1 MDAACASCWPGCSR
15 RASTRSPGTCATT
28 SASPRPWA
36 STSLA
41 SRSRGTCSPSVSL
54 GSNDA
59 PGLGLGSNLITERWI
74 MISRLR
80 VTLFVTALLTLARA
94 ASAQWTRVPQVPAVF
109 LYSVSAN
116 GDTLLATAD
125 STVFVSTD
133 AGASWRNST
142 KVTTGGLQVQRAK
155 IKNGRIYAGTR
166 RKGVFVSADLG
177 VTWSDFSQGLAGDT
191 QLAIIDM
198 LIQGDSIYVATEGA
212 GAWVRNL

>member
-1 MDAACASCWPGCSR
+1 R
-15 RASTRSPGTCATT
+15 
-28 SASPRPWA
+28 
-36 STSLA
+36 
-41 SRSRGTCSPSVSL
+41 
-54 GSNDA
+54 
-59 PGLGLGSNLITERWI
+59 E
-74 MISRLR
+74 
-80 VTLFVTALLTLARA
+80 AR
-94 ASAQWTRVPQVPAVF
+94 AVF
-109 LYSVSAN
+109 LYRVAAN
-116 GDTLLATAD
+116 GDPRPATAD

-166 RKGVFVSADLG
+166 RKGAFVSADLG

-212 GAWVRNL
+212 GAWVRNLKSGTWQKFGNVFEPARAAGMTFITVGGSRLLASGGFDATVFHRDPGQADWTASPLFSSALDSGVEPVNAIWTGSRWVVGTTAGLFLSATGAAPW